1 MLPTKILAIGAGGL
15 QRALTHEFV
24 HILNERNLYNGG
36 IFIGQPR
43 GTEKADAFNQQN
55 GTYHVVTFDLSGIH
69 DIRQVSSVIGA
80 TTLATEAGRE
90 QFYAQTENP
99 LDLILI
105 GVTEAGIAKG
115 ELAMD
120 VLDETLY
127 RYFCH
132 HGADATLCVINT
144 DNLRNNGDV
153 IRDILRNEYPKRS
166 DDYAAWLETN
176 VGFLNEMGD
185 RLVPQVYA
193 VPDEIKEAARAQIEG
208 QDELI
213 TYAEQSPATPLIL
226 EDLENRLRVPFGE
239 LQDYGVVVSQES
251 IEPYHDWKLLLVN
264 SVHVPGITHKGTL
277 SGIEYVNEAAT
288 HPIFAPHL
296 ERLMHGYAE
305 IVEADIPIA
314 GKSAR
319 AYTLEFVDRIRK
331 VKDDNAR
338 INIIETV
345 KLRERA
351 ADIVRSP
358 NYDASTE
365 LFKSDF
371 AYSFA
376 TVLRF
381 LTPGSP
387 PVTGKGHAI
396 SSLDD
401 YNGITDTGTEYEI
414 RDPDRTIQDILRGAY
429 GASQI
434 DVEGRI
440 ASIFSNAALWSPAG
454 ATSPV
459 SLNKNQDFMERV
471 GQYYHRLVNGETC
484 LAVLESI
491 KAP

>member
-1 MLPTKILAIGAGGL
+1 MPPVKILAIGAGGL

-24 HILNERNLYNGG
+24 HILNQRNLYNGG
-36 IFIGQPR
+36 IFVGQPR

-55 GTYHVVTFDLSGIH
+55 GVYHVVTFDLSGIH
-69 DIRQVSSVIGA
+69 GIRQVSSVVGA
-80 TTLATEAGRE
+80 TTLATETGRE

-115 ELAMD
+115 EVGMD

-153 IRDILRNEYPKRS
+153 IRDMLCNEYPKRS
-166 DDYAAWLETN
+166 DDYAAWLAAN

-193 VPDEIKEAARAQIEG
+193 VPDEIQASARAQITG

-213 TYAEQSPATPLIL
+213 TYAEALPATPLIL
-226 EDLENRLRVPFGE
+226 EDLNDMLRVPFSQ
-239 LQDYGVVVSQES
+239 LQDYGVIVSQES

-277 SGIEYVNEAAT
+277 SGIEYVNEAAS
-288 HPIFAPHL
+288 HPTFAPHL
-296 ERLMHGYAE
+296 ERLMRGYAE

-314 GKSAR
+314 GKSAQ
-319 AYTLEFVDRIRK
+319 AYTLEFVDRIRR

-381 LTPGSP
+381 LTPN
-387 PVTGKGHAI
+387 AI

-401 YNGITDTGTEYEI
+401 YRGITDTGTVYEI
-414 RDPDRTIQDILRGAY
+414 RDPDRTIQDILRGAF
-429 GASQI
+429 GASLT
-434 DVEGRI
+434 DVKDRI
-440 ASIFSNAALWSPAG
+440 ETIFSNAALWSSAG
-454 ATSPV
+454 DAS
-459 SLNKNQDFMERV
+459 SIGLEGNQDFMERV

-491 KAP
+491 HTTIGVG

>member
-1 MLPTKILAIGAGGL
+1 MLPVKILAIGAGGL
-15 QRALTHEFV
+15 QRALTHECV
-24 HILNERNLYNGG
+24 HILNQRNLYNGG
-36 IFIGQPR
+36 IFVAQPR
-43 GTEKADAFNQQN
+43 GSDKADAFNRQN
-55 GTYHVVTFDLSGIH
+55 GVYHVVTFDLEGIH
-69 DIRQVSSVIGA
+69 DIQQVSSVVGA
-80 TTLATEAGRE
+80 TTLTTETGRE
-90 QFYAQTENP
+90 WFYTQTENP
-99 LDLILI
+99 LDLVLI

-127 RYFCH
+127 RYFSH

-144 DNLRNNGDV
+144 DNLRNNGDI
-153 IRDILRNEYPKRS
+153 IRDMLCDAYPKRS
-166 DDYAAWLETN
+166 NAYTTWLKTN

-193 VPDEIKEAARAQIEG
+193 VPDDIKEMARAQIES

-213 TYAEQSPATPLIL
+213 TYAEKPPATPLIL
-226 EDLENRLRVPFGE
+226 EDLNGMLRVPFSE

-264 SVHVPGITHKGTL
+264 AVHVPGITHKGTL
-277 SGIEYVNEAAT
+277 SGIEYVNEAAA
-288 HPIFAPHL
+288 HPTFAPHL
-296 ERLMHGYAE
+296 ERLMEGYAE
-305 IVEADIPIA
+305 IVEADIPIP

-319 AYTLEFVDRIRK
+319 AYTLEFIDRIRS

-358 NYDASTE
+358 HYSASTE

-381 LTPGSP
+381 LTP
-387 PVTGKGHAI
+387 HAI
-396 SSLDD
+396 AEADD
-401 YNGITDTGTEYEI
+401 YRGITDTGVEYEI
-414 RDPDRTIQDILRGAY
+414 RDPDRTIQNLLNGAF
-429 GASQI
+429 GASRT
-434 DVEGRI
+434 DVAERI
-440 ASIFSNAALWSPAG
+440 AAIFSNPTLWSPAG
-454 ATSPV
+454 AASP
-459 SLNKNQDFMERV
+459 SGLNENQDFTRRV
-471 GQYYHRLVNGETC
+471 TEYYHRLVNGETC
-484 LAVLESI
+484 LEVLESL
-491 KAP
+491 

>member
-1 MLPTKILAIGAGGL
+1 MRPIKILAIGAGGL

-36 IFIGQPR
+36 IFVGQPR

-55 GTYHVVTFDLSGIH
+55 GAYHVVTFDLRGIH
-69 DIRQVSSVIGA
+69 GIQQVSSVVGA
-80 TTLATEAGRE
+80 TTLATETGRE
-90 QFYAQTENP
+90 QFYAQTENT

-132 HGADATLCVINT
+132 HGAAATLCVINT

-153 IRDILRNEYPKRS
+153 IRDMLCNEYPKRS
-166 DDYAAWLETN
+166 DGYAAWLGTN

-193 VPDEIKEAARAQIEG
+193 VPDEIQASARAQIRG

-213 TYAEQSPATPLIL
+213 TYAEALPATPLIL
-226 EDLENRLRVPFGE
+226 EDLNNMLRVPFGR
-239 LQDYGVVVSQES
+239 LDDHGVIVSQES

-277 SGIEYVNEAAT
+277 SDIEYVNEAAS
-288 HPIFAPHL
+288 HPTFAPHL

-381 LTPGSP
+381 LTP
-387 PVTGKGHAI
+387 HAI

-401 YNGITDTGTEYEI
+401 YTGITDTGAAYEI
-414 RDPDRTIQDILRGAY
+414 QDPDRTIQDILRGAF

-434 DVEGRI
+434 DVQGRI
-440 ASIFSNAALWSPAG
+440 ASIFSNATLWSPAAG
-454 ATSPV
+454 AP
-459 SLNKNQDFMERV
+459 LRGLHENRDFTERV
-471 GQYYHRLVNGETC
+471 AGYYHRLVNGETC

-491 KAP
+491 NAE

>member
-1 MLPTKILAIGAGGL
+1 MPPVKILAIGAGGL
-15 QRALTHEFV
+15 QRALTHEFI
-24 HILNERNLYNGG
+24 HILNERNLYDGG
-36 IFIGQPR
+36 IFVGQPR
-43 GTEKADAFNQQN
+43 GTEKADAFNRQN

-69 DIRQVSSVIGA
+69 DIQQVSSVIGA
-80 TTLATEAGRE
+80 TTLATETGRE
-90 QFYAQTENP
+90 QFYAQTENL

-132 HGADATLCVINT
+132 HGVDATLCVINT
-144 DNLRNNGDV
+144 DNLRNNGD
-153 IRDILRNEYPKRS
+153 ILRDILQNEYPKRS
-166 DDYAAWLETN
+166 DDYTAWLETN

-193 VPDEIKEAARAQIEG
+193 VPDEIQAAARAQIES

-239 LQDYGVVVSQES
+239 LDDYGVIVSQES

-277 SGIEYVNEAAT
+277 SGIEYVNEAAL
-288 HPIFAPHL
+288 HPTFAPHL
-296 ERLMHGYAE
+296 ERLMNGYAK

-319 AYTLEFVDRIRK
+319 AYSLEFVDRIRR

-365 LFKSDF
+365 LFKCDF

-381 LTPGSP
+381 LTP
-387 PVTGKGHAI
+387 HAI

-401 YNGITDTGTEYEI
+401 YSGITDTGTEYEI

-434 DVEGRI
+434 AVKGRI
-440 ASIFSNAALWSPAG
+440 ESIFSNAALWSPAG
-454 ATSPV
+454 ATSPTG
-459 SLNKNQDFMERV
+459 LDGNQDFMERV
-471 GQYYHRLVNGETC
+471 AQYYHQLVNGETC

-491 KAP
+491 NSGST

>member
-1 MLPTKILAIGAGGL
+1 MLPVKILAIGAGGL

-24 HILNERNLYNGG
+24 HILNQRNLYDGG
-36 IFIGQPR
+36 IFVGQPR
-43 GTEKADAFNQQN
+43 GTEKADAFNQQD
-55 GTYHVVTFDLSGIH
+55 GIYHVVTFDMRGVH
-69 DIRQVSSVIGA
+69 DIQQVSSVVGA

-90 QFYAQTENP
+90 QFYAQTEHP
-99 LDLILI
+99 LDLLLI

-120 VLDETLY
+120 VLEETLH
-127 RYFCH
+127 RYFHH
-132 HGADATLCVINT
+132 HGAEATLCVINT
-144 DNLRNNGDV
+144 DNLRNNGDI
-153 IRDILRNEYPKRS
+153 IRDILCNAYPKRS
-166 DDYAAWLETN
+166 DAYAAWLETK

-193 VPDEIKEAARAQIEG
+193 VPDEIQEEARTQIES
-208 QDELI
+208 QDALI
-213 TYAEQSPATPLIL
+213 TYAEAMPATPLIL
-226 EDLENRLRVPFGE
+226 EDSDDLLRVPFGE

-277 SGIEYVNEAAT
+277 SGIEYVNEAAA
-288 HPIFAPHL
+288 HPTFAPHL
-296 ERLMHGYAE
+296 ERLMDGYAQ

-314 GKSAR
+314 GKNAR
-319 AYTLEFVDRIRK
+319 AYSLEFIERIRR

-365 LFKSDF
+365 RFKSDF

-381 LTPGSP
+381 LTPH
-387 PVTGKGHAI
+387 TI
-396 SSLDD
+396 SSPED
-401 YNGITDTGTEYEI
+401 YQGITDTGEAYEI
-414 RDPDRTIQDILRGAY
+414 RDPDRTIQDILKGAF
-429 GASQI
+429 GASES
-434 DVEGRI
+434 DVGERI
-440 ASIFSNAALWSPAG
+440 STILSNAALWSPAG
-454 ATSPV
+454 TASAIG
-459 SLNKNQDFMERV
+459 LERNRDFMERV
-471 GQYYHRLVNGETC
+471 SGYYHRLVNGETC
-484 LAVLESI
+484 LGVLERISSE
-491 KAP
+491 

>member
-1 MLPTKILAIGAGGL
+1 MIPIKILAIGAGGL

-36 IFIGQPR
+36 IFVGQPR

-69 DIRQVSSVIGA
+69 GIRQVSSVVGA
-80 TTLATEAGRE
+80 TTLATETGRE

-99 LDLILI
+99 LDLVLI

-127 RYFCH
+127 RYFSH

-153 IRDILRNEYPKRS
+153 IRDILCNAYPKRS

-193 VPDEIKEAARAQIEG
+193 VPDEIQASARAQITN

-213 TYAEQSPATPLIL
+213 TYAEALPATPLIL
-226 EDLENRLRVPFGE
+226 EDLNNMLRVPFGE
-239 LQDYGVVVSQES
+239 LDDYGVIVSQES
-251 IEPYHDWKLLLVN
+251 IESYHDWKLLLVN

-277 SGIEYVNEAAT
+277 SDIEYVNEAAS
-288 HPIFAPHL
+288 HPTFAPHL

-305 IVEADIPIA
+305 IVAADIPIA
-314 GKSAR
+314 GKSAH

-358 NYDASTE
+358 NYDASAE

-381 LTPGSP
+381 LTP
-387 PVTGKGHAI
+387 HAI

-401 YNGITDTGTEYEI
+401 YRGITDTGTAYEI
-414 RDPDRTIQDILRGAY
+414 RDPDRTIQDILRGAF
-429 GASQI
+429 GASEI
-434 DVEGRI
+434 DVEDRI
-440 ASIFSNAALWSPAG
+440 KAIFSNAALWSPAAG
-454 ATSPV
+454 TP
-459 SLNKNQDFMERV
+459 LRGLRENQDFTQRV
-471 GQYYHRLVNGETC
+471 AGYYHRLVNGETC
-484 LAVLESI
+484 LGVLECI
-491 KAP
+491 NAE

>member
-1 MLPTKILAIGAGGL
+1 MLPIKILAIGAGGL

-24 HILNERNLYNGG
+24 HILNQQNLYNGG
-36 IFIGQPR
+36 IFVGQPR
-43 GTEKADAFNQQN
+43 GTEKADAFNRQD
-55 GTYHVVTFDLSGIH
+55 GVYHVVTFDSSGIH
-69 DIRQVSSVIGA
+69 DIQQISSVVGA
-80 TTLATEAGRE
+80 TTLSTRTGRDW
-90 QFYAQTENP
+90 FYSQTENP
-99 LDLILI
+99 LDLVLI

-132 HGADATLCVINT
+132 HGTDSTLCVINT
-144 DNLRNNGDV
+144 DNLRNNGDI
-153 IRDILRNEYPKRS
+153 IRDILCNEYPKRS
-166 DDYAAWLETN
+166 GDYASWLETN

-193 VPDEIKEAARAQIEG
+193 VPDEIKAAAQAQIG
-208 QDELI
+208 VPDELI
-213 TYAEQSPATPLIL
+213 TYAEKSPATPLIL
-226 EDLENRLRVPFGE
+226 EDLRNMLRVPFGE
-239 LQDYGVVVSQES
+239 LRDYGVVVSQES

-264 SVHVPGITHKGTL
+264 SVHVPGITHKGAL

-288 HPIFAPHL
+288 HPTFAPHL
-296 ERLMHGYAE
+296 ERLMEGYAE

-319 AYTLEFVDRIRK
+319 AYSLEFVHRIRS

-358 NYDASTE
+358 NYNTSTE

-381 LTPGSP
+381 LTP
-387 PVTGKGHAI
+387 HAV
-396 SSLDD
+396 SGTDD
-401 YNGITDTGTEYEI
+401 YTGITDTGEEYEI
-414 RDPDRTIQDILRGAY
+414 RDPDRTIQNILNGAF
-429 GASQI
+429 GANRE
-434 DVEGRI
+434 DVEARI
-440 ASIFSNAALWSPAG
+440 SAIFSNAALWSSAD
-454 ATSPV
+454 SP
-459 SLNKNQDFMERV
+459 SPGLDGNRDFMERV
-471 GQYYHRLVNGETC
+471 VGYYHRLVNGETC
-484 LAVLESI
+484 LEVLESI
-491 KAP
+491 NRDWL

>member
-15 QRALTHEFV
+15 QRALTHECV

-36 IFIGQPR
+36 IFVGQPR
-43 GTEKADAFNQQN
+43 GTEKADAFNRQN

-69 DIRQVSSVIGA
+69 GIRQVSSVVGA
-80 TTLATEAGRE
+80 ITLATEAGRE
-90 QFYAQTENP
+90 QFYAQTKNP

-153 IRDILRNEYPKRS
+153 IRDILCNEYPKRS
-166 DDYAAWLETN
+166 DDYAAWLGTN

-193 VPDEIKEAARAQIEG
+193 VPDEIQAAARAQITG

-213 TYAEQSPATPLIL
+213 TYAEALPATPLIL
-226 EDLENRLRVPFGE
+226 EDLDDRLRVPFGE
-239 LQDYGVVVSQES
+239 LDDYGVIVSQES

-277 SGIEYVNEAAT
+277 SDIEYVNEAAS
-288 HPIFAPHL
+288 HPTFAPHL

-319 AYTLEFVDRIRK
+319 AYSLEFVNRIRR

-381 LTPGSP
+381 LTP
-387 PVTGKGHAI
+387 HAI

-401 YNGITDTGTEYEI
+401 YTGITDTGTAYEI
-414 RDPDRTIQDILRGAY
+414 QDSDRTIQDILRGAF

-434 DVEGRI
+434 DVQGRI
-440 ASIFSNAALWSPAG
+440 ASIFSNAALWSPVAG
-454 ATSPV
+454 AP
-459 SLNKNQDFMERV
+459 LRGLHENRDFTERV
-471 GQYYHRLVNGETC
+471 AGYYHRLVNGETC

-491 KAP
+491 NAE

>member
-1 MLPTKILAIGAGGL
+1 MHPIKILAIGAGGL

-36 IFIGQPR
+36 IFVGQPR
-43 GTEKADAFNQQN
+43 GTEKADAFNRQN

-69 DIRQVSSVIGA
+69 GIQQVSSVVGA
-80 TTLATEAGRE
+80 TTLATETGRE
-90 QFYAQTENP
+90 QFYGQTENP

-132 HGADATLCVINT
+132 HGAAATLCVINT

-153 IRDILRNEYPKRS
+153 ICDILCNEYPKRS
-166 DDYAAWLETN
+166 DDYATWLETN

-193 VPDEIKEAARAQIEG
+193 VPDEIQAAARAQIRG

-213 TYAEQSPATPLIL
+213 TYAEALPATPLIL
-226 EDLENRLRVPFGE
+226 EDLDDRLRVPFGK
-239 LQDYGVVVSQES
+239 LDDYGVIVSQES

-264 SVHVPGITHKGTL
+264 SVHVPGITHKGAL
-277 SGIEYVNEAAT
+277 SDIEYVNEAAS
-288 HPIFAPHL
+288 HPTFAPHL
-296 ERLMHGYAE
+296 ERLMRGYAE

-314 GKSAR
+314 GKNAH

-381 LTPGSP
+381 LTP
-387 PVTGKGHAI
+387 HAI

-401 YNGITDTGTEYEI
+401 YSGITDTGTAYEI
-414 RDPDRTIQDILRGAY
+414 QDPDRTIQDILRGAF
-429 GASQI
+429 GANQI
-434 DVEGRI
+434 DVKGRI

-454 ATSPV
+454 ATSPTG
-459 SLNKNQDFMERV
+459 LNKNQDFTERV
-471 GQYYHRLVNGETC
+471 VYYYHRLVNGETC
-484 LAVLESI
+484 LTVLESI
-491 KAP
+491 NAE

>member
-24 HILNERNLYNGG
+24 HILNQRNLYDGG
-36 IFIGQPR
+36 IFVGQPR
-43 GTEKADAFNQQN
+43 GTEKADAFNQQ
-55 GTYHVVTFDLSGIH
+55 GGVYHVVTFDMRGVH
-69 DIRQVSSVIGA
+69 DIRQVSSVVGA
-80 TTLATEAGRE
+80 TTLATAAGRE
-90 QFYAQTENP
+90 QFYAQTKHP
-99 LDLILI
+99 LDLLLI

-120 VLDETLY
+120 VLEETLY

-132 HGADATLCVINT
+132 HGAEATLCVINT
-144 DNLRNNGDV
+144 DNLRNNGDI
-153 IRDILRNEYPKRS
+153 IRDILCNAYPKRS

-193 VPDEIKEAARAQIEG
+193 VPDEIQEEARARIER

-213 TYAEQSPATPLIL
+213 TYAEAMPVTPLIL
-226 EDLENRLRVPFGE
+226 EDLDTVLRVPFSK
-239 LQDYGVVVSQES
+239 LQDAGVVVSRKS

-288 HPIFAPHL
+288 HPRFAPHL
-296 ERLMHGYAE
+296 ERLMDGYAK

-319 AYTLEFVDRIRK
+319 AYSLEFVARIRR

-381 LTPGSP
+381 LTSH
-387 PVTGKGHAI
+387 TI
-396 SSLDD
+396 SSPDD
-401 YNGITDTGTEYEI
+401 YKGITDTGEVYEI
-414 RDPDRTIQDILRGAY
+414 RDPDRTIQDILKGAF
-429 GASQI
+429 GVSESDAAA
-434 DVEGRI
+434 RI
-440 ASIFSNAALWSPAG
+440 ATILSNAALWSPAG
-454 ATSPV
+454 AV
-459 SLNKNQDFMERV
+459 SSSGLDGNRDFMERV
-471 GQYYHRLVNGETC
+471 SGYYHRLVNGETC
-484 LAVLESI
+484 LGVLENI
-491 KAP
+491 NLGTA

>member
-1 MLPTKILAIGAGGL
+1 MPPIKILAIGAGGL
-15 QRALTHEFV
+15 QRALTHECV

-36 IFIGQPR
+36 IFVGQPR
-43 GTEKADAFNQQN
+43 GAEKADAFNQQN
-55 GTYHVVTFDLSGIH
+55 GVYHVVTFDLSGIH
-69 DIRQVSSVIGA
+69 DIQQVSSVVGA
-80 TTLATEAGRE
+80 TTLATETGRE

-127 RYFCH
+127 RYFSH

-144 DNLRNNGDV
+144 DNLRNNGD
-153 IRDILRNEYPKRS
+153 ILRDILCNEYPKRS
-166 DDYAAWLETN
+166 DGYAAWLETN

-193 VPDEIKEAARAQIEG
+193 VPDEIQAAARAQIEG

-239 LQDYGVVVSQES
+239 LDDYGVIVSQES

-277 SGIEYVNEAAT
+277 SGIEYVNEAAL
-288 HPIFAPHL
+288 HPTFAPHL
-296 ERLMHGYAE
+296 ERLMNGYAE

-319 AYTLEFVDRIRK
+319 AYSLEFVNRIRR

-381 LTPGSP
+381 LTP
-387 PVTGKGHAI
+387 HAI

-401 YNGITDTGTEYEI
+401 YSGITDTGTAYEI
-414 RDPDRTIQDILRGAY
+414 QDTDRTIQDILRGAF

-434 DVEGRI
+434 DVKGRI
-440 ASIFSNAALWSPAG
+440 ASIFSNAALWTPAG
-454 ATSPV
+454 ATSPTG
-459 SLNKNQDFMERV
+459 LDGNQDFMERV

>member
-36 IFIGQPR
+36 IFVGQPR
-43 GTEKADAFNQQN
+43 GTEKADAFNRQN

-69 DIRQVSSVIGA
+69 GIQQVSSVVGA
-80 TTLATEAGRE
+80 TTLATETGRE
-90 QFYAQTENP
+90 QFYGQTENP

-153 IRDILRNEYPKRS
+153 IRDILCNEYPKRS
-166 DDYAAWLETN
+166 DGYAAWLGTN

-193 VPDEIKEAARAQIEG
+193 VPDEIQAAARAQITG

-213 TYAEQSPATPLIL
+213 TYAEALPATPLIL
-226 EDLENRLRVPFGE
+226 EDLDDRLRVPFGK
-239 LQDYGVVVSQES
+239 LDDYGVIVSQES

-264 SVHVPGITHKGTL
+264 SVHVPGITHKGAL
-277 SGIEYVNEAAT
+277 SDIEYVNEAAS
-288 HPIFAPHL
+288 HPTFAPHL

-381 LTPGSP
+381 LTP
-387 PVTGKGHAI
+387 HAI

-401 YNGITDTGTEYEI
+401 YRGITDTGAAYEI
-414 RDPDRTIQDILRGAY
+414 QDPDRTIQDILRGAF

-434 DVEGRI
+434 DVQGRI
-440 ASIFSNAALWSPAG
+440 ASIFSNAALWSPAAG
-454 ATSPV
+454 AP
-459 SLNKNQDFMERV
+459 LRGLHENRDFTERV
-471 GQYYHRLVNGETC
+471 AGYYHRLVNGETC

-491 KAP
+491 NAE

>member
-1 MLPTKILAIGAGGL
+1 MLPVKILAIGAGGL

-24 HILNERNLYNGG
+24 HILNQRNLYDGG
-36 IFIGQPR
+36 IFVGQPR
-43 GTEKADAFNQQN
+43 GTEKADAFNQQD
-55 GTYHVVTFDLSGIH
+55 GIYHVVTFDMRGVH
-69 DIRQVSSVIGA
+69 DIQQVSSVVGA

-90 QFYAQTENP
+90 QFYAQTEHP
-99 LDLILI
+99 LDLLLI

-120 VLDETLY
+120 VLEETLH
-127 RYFCH
+127 RYFHH
-132 HGADATLCVINT
+132 HGAEATLCVINT
-144 DNLRNNGDV
+144 DNLRNNGDI
-153 IRDILRNEYPKRS
+153 IRDILCNAYPKRS
-166 DDYAAWLETN
+166 DAYAAWLETK

-193 VPDEIKEAARAQIEG
+193 VPDEIQEEARAQIES
-208 QDELI
+208 QDALI
-213 TYAEQSPATPLIL
+213 TYAEAMPATPLIL
-226 EDLENRLRVPFGE
+226 EDSDDLLRVPFGE

-277 SGIEYVNEAAT
+277 SGIEYVNEAAA
-288 HPIFAPHL
+288 HPTFAPHL
-296 ERLMHGYAE
+296 ERLMDGYAQ

-314 GKSAR
+314 GKNAR
-319 AYTLEFVDRIRK
+319 AYSLEFIERIRR

-365 LFKSDF
+365 RFKSDF

-381 LTPGSP
+381 LTPH
-387 PVTGKGHAI
+387 TI
-396 SSLDD
+396 SSPED
-401 YNGITDTGTEYEI
+401 YQGITDTGEAYEI
-414 RDPDRTIQDILRGAY
+414 RDPDRTIQDILKGAF
-429 GASQI
+429 GASES
-434 DVEGRI
+434 DVEERI
-440 ASIFSNAALWSPAG
+440 STILSNATLWSPAG
-454 ATSPV
+454 AVSP
-459 SLNKNQDFMERV
+459 SGLDGNRDFMERV
-471 GQYYHRLVNGETC
+471 SGYYHRLVNGETC
-484 LAVLESI
+484 LGVLERISSE
-491 KAP
+491 